1 MVMKGIG
8 KAITKYP
15 WIILSLILLITA
27 GAFLQNAV
35 YPMEESFDNK
45 DFLPDLEV
53 ARAWTEYEDVFSGSY
68 PFLILARGENEDI
81 LTVCGLKELVSICDN
96 ISSSEVFGEW
106 EDKGAMGSNP
116 DSPVQS
122 LYGMR
127 EAVAQVENMIGD
139 GQYYRS
145 LTVGLGIT
153 YGIHITHRFI
163 EDVNTSDDLIEAS
176 KKTILNTG
184 YALFGAAATTIAGFG
199 LLSFSLLPP
208 CSSSDR

>member
-1 MVMKGIG
+1 
-8 KAITKYP
+8 
-15 WIILSLILLITA
+15 
-27 GAFLQNAV
+27 
-35 YPMEESFDNK
+35 
-45 DFLPDLEV
+45 
-53 ARAWTEYEDVFSGSY
+53 
-68 PFLILARGENEDI
+68 
-81 LTVCGLKELVSICDN
+81 
-96 ISSSEVFGEW
+96 
-106 EDKGAMGSNP
+106 MGSNP

-199 LLSFSLLPP
+199 LPSFSLLPP
-208 CSSSDR
+208 LQQFGQVTALAILYSFLSSIIVLPALLIIWAKVSRRMRRRNKLRS